1 MGLCGTVATHK
12 QGVSQCQLKGP
23 CLMSLQPYS
32 CQYRRLGLLS
42 QEAASSLE
50 CSMPVRFW
58 QVIFETGK
66 QWAKK
71 KVQQDKLKVTECQEF
86 DKSQV
91 PIAHLFSCDNSKPM
105 QTWIQKSQSPGILW
119 GDIQEAANSNL
130 VFDEISKTFVG
141 LPSPTAL
148 MAGWVCHDAKLGILI
163 WFVSCSSSVF
173 GNCPLTTKA
182 DWEPTFPTM
191 TFPKFQNH
199 VFITWCRWSMWETM
213 CRFQSVVFWQRTV
226 AIHIYRS
233 IVGNFWPTG
242 LEGNHTGVCF
252 ANCGQFGFL
261 LISAHAPCMN
271 FPDAFISSPLIS
283 TFMLLSQRMLCLW
296 NQNRTWP
303 LEVWNLR
310 GGRFE
315 GFAMS
320 TSQSTGSPS
329 ACVLVK
335 WFPCQTLY
343 NGSDRQQ
350 GHLLTAQGG
359 LGGAVCMKSRLW
371 CMVVGV
377 CCHACVC

>member
-163 WFVSCSSSVF
+163 
-173 GNCPLTTKA
+173 
-182 DWEPTFPTM
+182 
-191 TFPKFQNH
+191 
-199 VFITWCRWSMWETM
+199 
-213 CRFQSVVFWQRTV
+213 
-226 AIHIYRS
+226 
-233 IVGNFWPTG
+233 
-242 LEGNHTGVCF
+242 
-252 ANCGQFGFL
+252 
-261 LISAHAPCMN
+261 
-271 FPDAFISSPLIS
+271 
-283 TFMLLSQRMLCLW
+283 
-296 NQNRTWP
+296 
-303 LEVWNLR
+303 
-310 GGRFE
+310 
-315 GFAMS
+315 
-320 TSQSTGSPS
+320 
-329 ACVLVK
+329 
-335 WFPCQTLY
+335 
-343 NGSDRQQ
+343 
-350 GHLLTAQGG
+350 
-359 LGGAVCMKSRLW
+359 
-371 CMVVGV
+371 
-377 CCHACVC
+377 